1 MYGVLGVQASL
12 TDVGQCILCS
22 HELHSVQPGRNFCL
36 AIPYGSGDTQVR
48 LGSDPRCPFL

>member
-22 HELHSVQPGRNFCL
+22 HELHSVQPGRKFCL

>member
-22 HELHSVQPGRNFCL
+22 HELHSVQPG
-36 AIPYGSGDTQVR
+36 IPRYSLWIWRHAGEAW
-48 LGSDPRCPFL
+48 L